1 MELNTKKLFTP
12 TMKITNKARIKVNH
26 KSKSKLLLPKSM
38 SSSKFK
44 TKINSEKVESKI
56 TMKAFPLNINP
67 FYRENGS
74 LVNKRRYKGKNT
86 QNKKITHMNFIK
98 TNNLYDESYMNNLLA
113 TNESDTNLNE
123 NVLNKESKCLNVK
136 ESILKCNIN
145 SNNKRVNIK
154 STNIIDDKGNN
165 NLDSEQKKIVN
176 NYLNKKFDKNNKMTK
191 NNRKINLIPIEKY
204 KENNILFKKE
214 AKDIRKDIITDE
226 KMESKSIFDINNID
240 KSDVDSIFETYTNK
254 SLDSSFLGS
263 SLDDIFYKEF
273 INGNINYINL

>member
-12 TMKITNKARIKVNH
+12 TMKITHKAKIKVNH

-67 FYRENGS
+67 FYKENGGKI
-74 LVNKRRYKGKNT
+74 NKRIPKGRNT
-86 QNKKITHMNFIK
+86 QNKKTIHMNFLK
-98 TNNLYDESYMNNLLA
+98 TNDIYDESYMNNLLA
-113 TNESDTNLNE
+113 TNESDANLNE
-123 NVLNKESKCLNVK
+123 NALNKENKCLNVK

-145 SNNKRVNIK
+145 SNNKKINIK
-154 STNIIDDKGNN
+154 SSNTIDDQGNN
-165 NLDSEQKKIVN
+165 NLDLEQKKTVN
-176 NYLNKKFDKNNKMTK
+176 NYLDKKLDKNIKMNTQK
-191 NNRKINLIPIEKY
+191 NVKINLIPIVKY
-204 KENNILFKKE
+204 KENNILFKKK
-214 AKDIRKDIITDE
+214 AKRTNIIGDE

-273 INGNINYINL
+273 INGNMII

>member
-12 TMKITNKARIKVNH
+12 TMKIPHKTRIKVNH

-56 TMKAFPLNINP
+56 TMKALPLNINP
-67 FYRENGS
+67 FYRANGS
-74 LVNKRRYKGKNT
+74 IVNKRIHKGRNT
-86 QNKKITHMNFIK
+86 QYKKSTHMNFIK

-113 TNESDTNLNE
+113 TNESDANLNE
-123 NVLNKESKCLNVK
+123 NGFNKENKCLNVK

-145 SNNKRVNIK
+145 SNNKRINIK
-154 STNIIDDKGNN
+154 SSNIGNN
-165 NLDSEQKKIVN
+165 NLNSEQKKIIN
-176 NYLNKKFDKNNKMTK
+176 NNFDKNNKINKQK
-191 NNRKINLIPIEKY
+191 NVKINLIPIEKY

-214 AKDIRKDIITDE
+214 AKKKRTNIITDE
-226 KMESKSIFDINNID
+226 KIENKSIFDINNID

-254 SLDSSFLGS
+254 SLESSFLGS
-263 SLDDIFYKEF
+263 STDDIFYKEF
-273 INGNINYINL
+273 IKGKIII